1 MPRYLFGVVIAFFEP
16 VFHGGCNII
25 DHFLSAKVFPRL
37 TTLVFFGKSV
47 TLLFLPIVW
56 YLSPPTR
63 LSPLPLAL
71 VFGIACIEVLYNF
84 PYYYALRVIDTSIVA
99 SLFSIGR
106 IFVPILAYIVVGER
120 LLPVQYFGF
129 ALITVAALA
138 LTFDR
143 SRLRFNS
150 AVFLMG
156 FVSLILAVET
166 IMYKY
171 AFTHGASWGSVV
183 VPMMLFEFCIIALG
197 YAATGG
203 TRTVRA
209 DFGTVRASWK
219 LFFGNEFFGWLGNMG
234 DSFGV
239 SVLPATV
246 ARAIGSTQPIFTLLY
261 ASLFKRKYPGVF
273 REQLGTHAAIKLIW
287 FSVIIVGVVLVVSF
301 GATSV

>member
-1 MPRYLFGVVIAFFEP
+1 MPRYFHGVVIAFFEP

-37 TTLVFFGKSV
+37 TTLVFFGKAI

-56 YLSPPTR
+56 YLSPPAQ
-63 LSPLPLAL
+63 LSPLLLAL

-99 SLFSIGR
+99 SLFSIGK
-106 IFVPILAYIVVGER
+106 IFVPILAYVVVGER
-120 LLPVQYFGF
+120 LLPIQYFGF
-129 ALITVAALA
+129 LLISVAALA

-143 SRLRFNS
+143 ARLRLNGAF
-150 AVFLMG
+150 FLMG

-171 AFTHGASWGSVV
+171 AFTHGASWGSVI
-183 VPMMLFEFCIIALG
+183 VPMTLFEFCIIAFA
-197 YAATGG
+197 YTATGG
-203 TRTVRA
+203 VRTLHT
-209 DFGTVRASWK
+209 DLGTVRASWK
-219 LFFGNEFFGWLGNMG
+219 LFFWNEFFGWLGNMG

-261 ASLFKRKYPGVF
+261 ASLFKRKHPEVF
-273 REQLGTHAAIKLIW
+273 REQLGTRAVVKLSW
-287 FSVIIVGVVLVVSF
+287 FSVIIVGVVLVVAF
-301 GATSV
+301 GATGA